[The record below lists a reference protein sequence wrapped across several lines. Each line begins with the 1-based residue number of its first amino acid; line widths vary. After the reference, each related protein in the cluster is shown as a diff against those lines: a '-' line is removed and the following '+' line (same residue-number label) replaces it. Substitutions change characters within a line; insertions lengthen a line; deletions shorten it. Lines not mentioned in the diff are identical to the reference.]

1 MNGKSLG
8 MLLLAVVCGLGAMF
22 GTTKL
27 ISRGPAKVEEEMQDV
42 VVAVRDLK
50 IEEGVKP
57 EIVKIIR
64 MAKSTVPAGAF
75 STSKDVED
83 RWVAIG
89 MLEGEP
95 VIEKKLAAKG
105 SLPGLVS
112 RIPAGM
118 RAFAIEVNEQT
129 GVSGFVLPDHRVD
142 IVQME
147 PGQNGRTEAET
158 VLQDVLVLASG
169 VLLTRPDEKS
179 IQARTVTLAVTP
191 DQVDVLV
198 AAKARGALTLSLRG
212 INDHEK
218 PISRRQK
225 DRDNLPPP
233 PVPIEQVVVKPIE
246 LPAPAPLPPPPP
258 PAPVVVASQPPPA
271 KFLAIHRGLGNMQRI
286 RVDVPIDPDAEGAVP
301 TNTSSLTAPPTS
313 PPPPNQ

>member
-8 MLLLAVVCGLGAMF
+8 MLIMAVVCGLGAMF

-50 IEEGVKP
+50 IEETLKP
-57 EIVKIIR
+57 NLVKIVR
-64 MAKSTVPAGAF
+64 MAKSAVPAGAF
-75 STSKDVED
+75 STTKDVED
-83 RWVAIG
+83 RWVMIG
-89 MLEGEP
+89 LLENEP
-95 VIEKKLAAKG
+95 VIDKKLAVKG
-105 SLPGLVS
+105 SPPGLVS

-142 IVQME
+142 IVKME
-147 PGQNGRTEAET
+147 PGQNGQVEAET

-169 VLLTRPDEKS
+169 QIMTRPDDKS

-191 DQVDVLV
+191 EQVDVLV
-198 AAKARGALTLSLRG
+198 AAKSRGALTLSLRG
-212 INDHEK
+212 INDHDK
-218 PISRRQK
+218 PISRRQIE
-225 DRDNLPPP
+225 RDKIVLTPPA
-233 PVPIEQVVVKPIE
+233 PIEKVVVKPIE
-246 LPAPAPLPPPPP
+246 PPAPPLPSPP
-258 PAPVVVASQPPPA
+258 PAPVVVASPNPPA

-286 RVDVPIDPDAEGAVP
+286 RINVPVDPEEQGTPEVTATA
-301 TNTSSLTAPPTS
+301 LAAPPQS
-313 PPPPNQ
+313 PPPINE